1 MEEGRIIIL
10 ILQTNACRWIKQHFH
25 GNSCKFVIDLY
36 LWPCFNMCAVVC
48 QPHVFAT
55 ESTPLKEIMFPDKE
69 NLRNRSYLAKNDA
82 ATEVPVDT
90 SLATYVLWEAGKL
103 YKEGLSAL

>member
-1 MEEGRIIIL
+1 MFCYVCCSLSAPLLHYII
-10 ILQTNACRWIKQHFH
+10 
-25 GNSCKFVIDLY
+25 
-36 LWPCFNMCAVVC
+36 
-48 QPHVFAT
+48 
-55 ESTPLKEIMFPDKE
+55 ESSPLKEIMFPEKE
-69 NLRNRSYLAKNDA
+69 NLRNLSYLAKNDA

>member
-1 MEEGRIIIL
+1 
-10 ILQTNACRWIKQHFH
+10 
-25 GNSCKFVIDLY
+25 
-36 LWPCFNMCAVVC
+36 MCAVVC
-48 QPHVFAT
+48 QPHFFTT
-55 ESTPLKEIMFPDKE
+55 ELSPLKEIMFPEKE
-69 NLRNRSYLAKNDA
+69 NLRNLSYLAKNDA